1 MGRPMGGEHEQTKAK
16 AGPTKVATSSA
27 PQPKPRP
34 PHPRAQT
41 ISLLLRSR
49 THAIEAALTTT
60 GKTRPAALI
69 RAAADLATT
78 VRMIDL
84 VTDANGADFDEV
96 IDDVVAMVLTL
107 GKLEAAL
114 ASSDL
119 KGVKSDVKLQRE
131 LLADYAVR
139 VPMPF
144 DLKDR
149 MRQQDIE
156 KMIRAGSVDRA
167 RFTPPQKSSRVL
179 SSAEQATLFKTA
191 LDDARAAID
200 RVGAKVASP
209 EQCAPIASKL
219 AMAGELA
226 LGIEIPQRPALVPTV
241 AATSHKLDALRQM
254 LGMTPKQ
261 PWNLAYA
268 QMFDTEAS
276 LLNMFGQ
283 SPKHRPYSGTI
294 DPGQAVKELAKV
306 EDGNTPP
313 AIAHKPAADPQ
324 TAVNLIAAHV
334 RHIFENQRAGID
346 QATENL
352 SEPPPPKE
360 QSFWEKA
367 LDIAMTT
374 ALGGIAG
381 AIGGAIADKLKR
393 SLETMATKNASSIA
407 SDLVRLSTNEGA
419 SEALRTATFKR
430 VMSDGA
436 IARAMA
442 VDGAKDA
449 AKAFFKDS
457 TSLALKGAKAE
468 GTPSA
473 KHPLT
478 GFVQQQRNV
487 NRLARQQS
495 ELLMVH
501 LASSLAHLDLDT
513 LNELHLHLGQEVVPR
528 VMEQQY
534 TASIRAWENLRAQL
548 GAKDELAPDY
558 GPARAPLRH
567 VDGMLEARFVID
579 AATPLGHARP
589 QSLKL
594 RGGEAAAIEQLKKR
608 HQSLDKLGM
617 YVRFT
622 AMFEPANHVSIDLAV
637 GPDFRLLDQNLFDM
651 RQLKI
656 IAAKHPMSELHVL
669 SAVAGEY
676 DHISDADA
684 IKVANQLIRNM
695 AYISTAWLE
704 ES

>member
-1 MGRPMGGEHEQTKAK
+1 M
-16 AGPTKVATSSA
+16 
-27 PQPKPRP
+27 
-34 PHPRAQT
+34 
-41 ISLLLRSR
+41 
-49 THAIEAALTTT
+49 
-60 GKTRPAALI
+60 
-69 RAAADLATT
+69 
-78 VRMIDL
+78 
-84 VTDANGADFDEV
+84 
-96 IDDVVAMVLTL
+96 
-107 GKLEAAL
+107 
-114 ASSDL
+114 
-119 KGVKSDVKLQRE
+119 
-131 LLADYAVR
+131 
-139 VPMPF
+139 
-144 DLKDR
+144 
-149 MRQQDIE
+149 
-156 KMIRAGSVDRA
+156 
-167 RFTPPQKSSRVL
+167 
-179 SSAEQATLFKTA
+179 
-191 LDDARAAID
+191 
-200 RVGAKVASP
+200 
-209 EQCAPIASKL
+209 
-219 AMAGELA
+219 
-226 LGIEIPQRPALVPTV
+226 
-241 AATSHKLDALRQM
+241 
-254 LGMTPKQ
+254 
-261 PWNLAYA
+261 
-268 QMFDTEAS
+268 
-276 LLNMFGQ
+276 
-283 SPKHRPYSGTI
+283 
-294 DPGQAVKELAKV
+294 
-306 EDGNTPP
+306 
-313 AIAHKPAADPQ
+313 KPA
-324 TAVNLIAAHV
+324 VIAKMC
-334 RHIFENQRAGID
+334 G
-346 QATENL
+346 
-352 SEPPPPKE
+352 
-360 QSFWEKA
+360 
-367 LDIAMTT
+367 
-374 ALGGIAG
+374 
-381 AIGGAIADKLKR
+381 
-393 SLETMATKNASSIA
+393 TKIKYP
-407 SDLVRLSTNEGA
+407 T
-419 SEALRTATFKR
+419 
-430 VMSDGA
+430 
-436 IARAMA
+436 
-442 VDGAKDA
+442 AKDA

-495 ELLMVH
+495 ELLIVH